1 MTKKQY
7 ILIGSVALV
16 LTLAGTS
23 AMILA
28 AKEAFIG
35 ASREEGNAYNSMP
48 ISKLI
53 SQSFGY
59 DGKNLANCRAN
70 QQIMSRTFKL
80 MIEADKLIQ
89 ADQFEKA
96 YPVDCDAL
104 ALVEKF
110 PGLNCLHA
118 VDILSAKAE
127 CEAKLGLRAEREKTL
142 KTLVVS
148 TEQTYNGMHERV
160 ASALEN
166 LGDLLDGEDRQSE
179 AIPYLERAYQ
189 IRLKGEGANSERTA
203 YAASLLAHCQLDMKN
218 YKEADSLYA
227 QAISIYEKLDG
238 DGFSESQQIAREN
251 LANSYRWQ
259 DRHKDALA
267 CEIALIDDLRKKHLQ
282 NSLYM
287 AAAFTSAADTSQ
299 DSGEKKMA
307 EQYLIEAEAILSG
320 LDAKSDGREKANI
333 YKDMADI
340 YHEQGN
346 SRAELTARINSIE
359 NSKTVKYTDDQDQI
373 ELTEN
378 LLHAGGCALKL
389 KNFDQARQFYGQAL
403 AQARGNQ
410 EVKIGLKNDKE
421 PLQKDWQKDLREYL
435 KQSQKHIQS
444 KSVDNTQIGALKAEE
459 SEIMELLVDDKTSK
473 ANPTVN

>member
-23 AMILA
+23 ALILA
-28 AKEAFIG
+28 AKDAFIG
-35 ASREEGNAYNSMP
+35 ASREESNSYNSMP

-89 ADQFEKA
+89 AEQFEKA
-96 YPVDCDAL
+96 YPIDCDAL

-118 VDILSAKAE
+118 VDILTAKAE
-127 CEAKLGLRAEREKTL
+127 CEAKLGLRAERKKTL
-142 KTLVVS
+142 ETLIVA
-148 TEQTYNGMHERV
+148 TEGTYNGMHERV
-160 ASALEN
+160 AAALEN
-166 LGDLLDGEDRQSE
+166 LGDLLDDEDKQSE

-203 YAASLLAHCQLDMKN
+203 YALSLLAHCQLDLKN
-218 YKEADSLYA
+218 YKEADRLYT
-227 QAISIYEKLDG
+227 QAIAVYEKLDG
-238 DGFSESQQIAREN
+238 EGFSESQQIAREN

-259 DRHKDALA
+259 NRHKEALA
-267 CEIALIDDLRKKHLQ
+267 CELSLIDDLHKKHLQ

-299 DSGEKKMA
+299 DSGEKKLA
-307 EQYLIEAEAILSG
+307 EQYLTEAEAILSE

-359 NSKTVKYTDDQDQI
+359 NSKTVKYSDDRDQI
-373 ELTEN
+373 ELAQN
-378 LLHAGGCALKL
+378 YLHAGGCALKL
-389 KNFDQARQFYGQAL
+389 KDFDQARQFYSQAL
-403 AQARGNQ
+403 ARARDNE

-435 KQSQKHIQS
+435 KQSHKHMQGKPADRI
-444 KSVDNTQIGALKAEE
+444 QIGAMKAEE
-459 SEIMELLVDDKTSK
+459 TEIMDLLVDDKTSK
-473 ANPTVN
+473 DSQSVN